1 MLVAVA
7 FAVLLLFVVPPD
19 FGFRLL
25 ARHPEARATVM
36 LEHFAPRGVVHA
48 GDIVLAVIMGFFL
61 LTNAVR
67 MAFRVWRGTGLPWSR
82 LPAALVPLVVHGVT
96 QKRWRD
102 CEGGERKQWWRHLLL
117 VTGYATLF
125 ALVVVFLPVFQVER
139 GGLAGWHWT
148 ALFGYYGTAVLLAT
162 TLWIARDRW
171 RKHDVIH
178 RFSHQTDWLFLFLL
192 MATVLSGIL
201 MHAFRMLDWPT
212 ATYLTY
218 AAHLVIAVPM
228 LAVEVPFG
236 KWAHL
241 LYRPL
246 AVGLAAA
253 AARSPALA
261 EFPAGL
267 TPAPS
272 RAPARRGWPSIPSRK
287 E

>member
-1 MLVAVA
+1 
-7 FAVLLLFVVPPD
+7 
-19 FGFRLL
+19 
-25 ARHPEARATVM
+25 
-36 LEHFAPRGVVHA
+36 
-48 GDIVLAVIMGFFL
+48 
-61 LTNAVR
+61 
-67 MAFRVWRGTGLPWSR
+67 
-82 LPAALVPLVVHGVT
+82 VT

-102 CEGGERKQWWRHLLL
+102 CEGGERKQWWRHFLL

-125 ALVVVFLPVFQVER
+125 ALVVLFLPVFQVER
-139 GGLAGWHWT
+139 GGRAGWHWT
-148 ALFGYYGTAVLLAT
+148 ALLGYYGTAVLLAT

-171 RKHDVIH
+171 RKRDVIH

-201 MHAFRMLDWPT
+201 MHAFRMLDWPM

-253 AARSPALA
+253 AAHSPAVA
-261 EFPAGL
+261 ELPAGL
-267 TPAPS
+267 VPVPS
-272 RAPARRGWPSIPSRK
+272 RAPGRRGWPSIPGRK